1 MNSKI
6 LYGGLISVQTIMY
19 KFKDDPSNRE
29 DAMMNALETLEGCNS
44 LYKDSIGILT
54 NKDRNVCV
62 TEREIRTNSGT
73 ELVLTQRIT
82 IKGHGEGTVIKI
94 ASVRDGNI
102 LVSEVLSREVSR
114 NFLLLC
120 SVYYLHLLIES
131 ELRVGSN
138 FPFIVDHCK
147 NVLEKIGYDF
157 NFDYLKSKLGE
168 IMRTEI
174 DFKVGKEIIS
184 SLNTIEMMNRTLIM
198 IHLSGGNMRYRR
210 ELFDKI
216 SGGRCLNMSF
226 DSDKRYF
233 FLNENDRDVSG
244 FIENLDFSQMYNN
257 EYGVNWIHS
266 DGKDLV
272 LDFSYGMGEARFKP
286 LGYNPEYNI
295 YVYVCEDIYLNGSRR
310 LLSLSIG
317 ESGVIFYFNFP
328 RFIIDKSEDRNS
340 ILRTGDLEIFGNKR
354 DGYLIGKLKEKPGFI
369 EYEATNPK
377 MNFYVMD
384 STEMDFG
391 EYVNAL
397 GNIMNVG
404 GKYCDT
410 DYLKD
415 LHLEGII
422 PYMGRIF
429 YVVTREN
436 EDEGAIIE
444 YNLSKLDSKVIA
456 KDYVGRLFTSLLCGK
471 YTGKKSIRPP
481 RPILTGG
488 YYSRINHPIFG

>member
-6 LYGGLISVQTIMY
+6 LYGGLVSVQTIMY
-19 KFKDDPSNRE
+19 KFKDDPNRE
-29 DAMMNALETLEGCNS
+29 DVMRNALETLEGCNS
-44 LYKDSIGILT
+44 LYKDSIGIIT

-62 TEREIRTNSGT
+62 TEREIRTNNGT

-120 SVYYLHLLIES
+120 SVYYLNLLID
-131 ELRVGSN
+131 
-138 FPFIVDHCK
+138 PFIVDHCK

-168 IMRTEI
+168 IMRTKV

-184 SLNTIEMMNRTLIM
+184 LLNTIEMMNRTLIM

-210 ELFDKI
+210 NLFDKI
-216 SGGRCLNMSF
+216 SNGRQLSMSF

-244 FIENLDFSQMYNN
+244 FIENLDFSPMYNN

-295 YVYVCEDIYLNGSRR
+295 YVYVCEDIYLNGRRR

-317 ESGVIFYFNFP
+317 ESGVIFYFDFP

-340 ILRTGDLEIFGNKR
+340 ILRTSDLEIFGNKR
-354 DGYLIGKLKEKPGFI
+354 DGYLIGKLKDKPGFI

-391 EYVNAL
+391 EYVNAF
-397 GNIMNVG
+397 GNIMGVG
-404 GKYCDT
+404 GKYCDPE
-410 DYLKD
+410 YLKD

-422 PYMGRIF
+422 PYMWRIF

-436 EDEGAIIE
+436 GDEETIIE
-444 YNLSKLDSKVIA
+444 YNLSKLESKVIA
-456 KDYVGRLFTSLLCGK
+456 KDYVGGLFTSLLCGE
-471 YTGKKSIRPP
+471 YTGMESTRPP
-481 RPILTGG
+481 RSVKLVGYYHQYPIL
-488 YYSRINHPIFG
+488 I

>member
-19 KFKDDPSNRE
+19 KFKDDPNRG
-29 DAMMNALETLEGCNS
+29 DAMMNALETLDGCNS

-62 TEREIRTNSGT
+62 TEREIRTNNGT

-120 SVYYLHLLIES
+120 SVYYLNLLID
-131 ELRVGSN
+131 
-138 FPFIVDHCK
+138 PFIVDHCK

-168 IMRTEI
+168 IMRTKV

-184 SLNTIEMMNRTLIM
+184 LLNTIEMMNRTLIM

-210 ELFDKI
+210 NLFDKI
-216 SGGRCLNMSF
+216 SNGRQLSMSF

-244 FIENLDFSQMYNN
+244 FIENLDFSPMYNN

-295 YVYVCEDIYLNGSRR
+295 YVYVCEDIYLNGRRR

-328 RFIIDKSEDRNS
+328 RFIIDKSEDKNS

-354 DGYLIGKLKEKPGFI
+354 DGYLIGKLKEKQGFI

-377 MNFYVMD
+377 MNFYVIE

-391 EYVNAL
+391 EYVNAF

-404 GKYCDT
+404 GEYCDT
-410 DYLKD
+410 EYLKD

-436 EDEGAIIE
+436 GDDGTIIE
-444 YNLSKLDSKVIA
+444 YNPSKLESKVIA
-456 KDYVGRLFTSLLCGK
+456 KDYVGRLFTSLLCGE
-471 YTGKKSIRPP
+471 YTGKKCTRPQ
-481 RPILTGG
+481 RPVLTGG
-488 YYSRINHPIFG
+488 YYSHINNPIFG

>member
-1 MNSKI
+1 MKSKN

-19 KFKDDPSNRE
+19 KFKDDPNRG
-29 DAMMNALETLEGCNS
+29 DAMRNALETLDGCNS

-62 TEREIRTNSGT
+62 TEREIRTNNGT

-120 SVYYLHLLIES
+120 SVYYLNLLID
-131 ELRVGSN
+131 
-138 FPFIVDHCK
+138 PFIVDHCK
-147 NVLEKIGYDF
+147 DVLEKIGYDF

-168 IMRTEI
+168 IMRTKV

-184 SLNTIEMMNRTLIM
+184 LLNTIEMMNRTLIM

-210 ELFDKI
+210 NLFDKI
-216 SGGRCLNMSF
+216 SNGRQLSMSF

-244 FIENLDFSQMYNN
+244 FIENLDFSPMYNN

-295 YVYVCEDIYLNGSRR
+295 YVYVCEDIYLNGRRR

-354 DGYLIGKLKEKPGFI
+354 DGYLIGKLKEKTGFI

-377 MNFYVMD
+377 MNFYVME

-391 EYVNAL
+391 EYVNAF

-404 GKYCDT
+404 GKYCDPE
-410 DYLKD
+410 YLKD

-422 PYMGRIF
+422 PYMRSIF
-429 YVVTREN
+429 YVVTHGN
-436 EDEGAIIE
+436 EEEGTVIE
-444 YNLSKLDSKVIA
+444 YNPSKLESKVIA
-456 KDYVGRLFTSLLCGK
+456 KDYVGRLFTSLLCGE
-471 YTGKKSIRPP
+471 YIGKKSTRPP
-481 RPILTGG
+481 RPVKLVG
-488 YYSRINHPIFG
+488 YYHQYPILM

>member
-19 KFKDDPSNRE
+19 KFKDDPNRE

-44 LYKDSIGILT
+44 LYKDSIDILT
-54 NKDRNVCV
+54 SKDRNVCV
-62 TEREIRTNSGT
+62 TEREIRTNNGT

-120 SVYYLHLLIES
+120 SVYYLNLLID
-131 ELRVGSN
+131 
-138 FPFIVDHCK
+138 PFIVDHCK

-168 IMRTEI
+168 IMRTKV

-184 SLNTIEMMNRTLIM
+184 LLNTIEMMNRTLIM

-210 ELFDKI
+210 NLFDKI
-216 SGGRCLNMSF
+216 SNGRQLSMSF

-244 FIENLDFSQMYNN
+244 FIDNLNFSQMYNN

-286 LGYNPEYNI
+286 LGYNPDYNI
-295 YVYVCEDIYLNGSRR
+295 YVYVCEDIYLNGRRR

-328 RFIIDKSEDRNS
+328 RFIIDKSEDKNS

-354 DGYLIGKLKEKPGFI
+354 DGYLIGKLKEKQGFI

-377 MNFYVMD
+377 MNFYVME

-391 EYVNAL
+391 EYVNAF

-404 GKYCDT
+404 GEYCDT
-410 DYLKD
+410 EYLKD

-436 EDEGAIIE
+436 GDDGTIIE
-444 YNLSKLDSKVIA
+444 YNPSKLESKVIA
-456 KDYVGRLFTSLLCGK
+456 KDYVGRLFTSLLCGE
-471 YTGKKSIRPP
+471 YIGKKSTRPQ
-481 RPILTGG
+481 RPVLTGG
-488 YYSRINHPIFG
+488 YYSHINHPIFG

>member
-6 LYGGLISVQTIMY
+6 LYGGLVSVQTIMY
-19 KFKDDPSNRE
+19 KFKDDPNRG
-29 DAMMNALETLEGCNS
+29 DVMMNALETLEGCNS
-44 LYKDSIGILT
+44 LYKDSIDILT
-54 NKDRNVCV
+54 SKDRNVCV

-102 LVSEVLSREVSR
+102 LVSEVLSREVSL

-131 ELRVGSN
+131 ELKVGSN

-157 NFDYLKSKLGE
+157 DFDYLKSKLGE
-168 IMRTEI
+168 IMRIEI

-184 SLNTIEMMNRTLIM
+184 SLNTIEMMNRTLII

-210 ELFDKI
+210 SLFDKI
-216 SGGRCLNMSF
+216 SNGRQLNMSF

-233 FLNENDRDVSG
+233 FINESDRDVSG

-286 LGYNPEYNI
+286 LGYNPDYNI
-295 YVYVCEDIYLNGSRR
+295 YVYVCEDIYLNGRRR

-317 ESGVIFYFNFP
+317 EAGVIFYFDFP
-328 RFIIDKSEDRNS
+328 RFIIDKSEDKNS
-340 ILRTGDLEIFGNKR
+340 ILRTGDLEKFGNKR
-354 DGYLIGKLKEKPGFI
+354 DGYLIGKLKGKPGFI
-369 EYEATNPK
+369 EYEETNQK
-377 MNFYVMD
+377 MNFYVRDETKMEF
-384 STEMDFG
+384 S
-391 EYVNAL
+391 EYVNAF
-397 GNIMNVG
+397 GNIMGVG
-404 GKYCDT
+404 GEYCDPE
-410 DYLKD
+410 YLKG
-415 LHLEGII
+415 LRLEGII
-422 PYMGRIF
+422 PYMRSIF
-429 YVVTREN
+429 YVFTREN
-436 EDEGAIIE
+436 GDEGTIIE
-444 YNLSKLDSKVIA
+444 YNLSKLESKVIA
-456 KDYVGRLFTSLLCGK
+456 RDYVGGLFTSLLCGE
-471 YTGKKSIRPP
+471 YTGMESTRPP
-481 RPILTGG
+481 RSVKLVGYYHQYPIL
-488 YYSRINHPIFG
+488 I

>member
-1 MNSKI
+1 MKSKN

-19 KFKDDPSNRE
+19 KFKDDPNRG
-29 DAMMNALETLEGCNS
+29 DAMRNALETLDGCNS

-62 TEREIRTNSGT
+62 TEREIRTNNGT

-94 ASVRDGNI
+94 TSVRDGNI

-120 SVYYLHLLIES
+120 SVYYLNLLID
-131 ELRVGSN
+131 
-138 FPFIVDHCK
+138 PFIVDHCK

-168 IMRTEI
+168 IMRTKV

-184 SLNTIEMMNRTLIM
+184 LLNTIEMMNRTLIM

-210 ELFDKI
+210 NLFDKI
-216 SGGRCLNMSF
+216 SNGRQLSMSF

-233 FLNENDRDVSG
+233 FLNESDRDVSG
-244 FIENLDFSQMYNN
+244 FIENLDFSPMYNN

-295 YVYVCEDIYLNGSRR
+295 YVYVCEDIYLNGRRR

-354 DGYLIGKLKEKPGFI
+354 DGYLIGKLKEKTGFI

-377 MNFYVMD
+377 MNFYVME

-391 EYVNAL
+391 EYVNAF

-404 GKYCDT
+404 GKYCDPE
-410 DYLKD
+410 YLKD

-422 PYMGRIF
+422 PYMRSIF
-429 YVVTREN
+429 YVVTHGN
-436 EDEGAIIE
+436 EEEETVIE
-444 YNLSKLDSKVIA
+444 YNPSKLESKVIA
-456 KDYVGRLFTSLLCGK
+456 RDYVGGLFTSLLCGE
-471 YTGKKSIRPP
+471 YTGKESTRPP
-481 RPILTGG
+481 RPVLIGG
-488 YYSRINHPIFG
+488 YYSHINHPIFG